1 MARKLLILLLLF
13 VIATVSFS
21 ENFKQQEL
29 NRDILIKAS
38 YFYNIQRY
46 DIAKEL
52 LEKALKGISYPEDLY
67 RIRYM
72 YAKTM
77 FQLYDFQKGVD
88 SLENILFVSP
98 DKYEAS
104 FLLKRLEYAKS
115 FKRENL
121 PKSLILTKSING
133 FDYDKNIEYF
143 YNPIS
148 ITLSGTDLYSIDPAN
163 KTLIK
168 SDLEGDLYISP
179 LSIKTPMGVAVINDN
194 VFVLSYGNKIFN
206 LTTGASISLKLPILI
221 KSYDNKLWVYDLM
234 DSTFY
239 VFNTNFKKIM
249 SVRITNFDFK
259 KILIKDFA
267 VDPYDKVIYVLDE
280 SFSRF
285 EKIDFRGRVLFF
297 KSFTP
302 TFTSK
307 AFSPQSLDIDRFG
320 NIYVSSYNGNVLVF
334 NSDLKQVKQFT
345 LKNKSFSM
353 SVEDNY
359 LLSSDYV
366 KNTLNIYQ
374 ILYKNPYLFPKI
386 QYVSVKNFPK
396 INVYVEIYDKFSN
409 PFPVQF
415 GYLKL
420 TENKVN
426 VNYTLT
432 DISYSASNVLIIGDN
447 LNIINQFS
455 DNFNTIAIN
464 KSDIIDAVLKL
475 PFNPHR
481 RVLLLINPKVP
492 QNKTIG
498 QLAYFLFLHNITL
511 YVLSDSDTSFYD
523 TLTRMTGGKVFSL
536 SNVSQLIDDIKS
548 KRYDMMKLQYTT
560 PFVRQSVVGE
570 IEVDFKYQT
579 FISMDSIIYSKNWQ
593 NEVR

>member
-1 MARKLLILLLLF
+1 MAKKFLIIVLLF
-13 VIATVSFS
+13 ISITIAFS

-46 DIAKEL
+46 DIAKDL
-52 LEKALKGISYPEDLY
+52 LEKALKGVSYPEDLY

-77 FQLYDFQKGVD
+77 FQLYNFQKGVD

-104 FLLKRLEYAKS
+104 FLLKRLEYVKS

-121 PKSLILTKSING
+121 PKSLILAKSING

-148 ITLSGTDLYSIDPAN
+148 ITLSGTNLYSIDPAN

-179 LSIKTPMGVAVINDN
+179 LNTKIPMGVAVINDN
-194 VFVLSYGNKIFN
+194 IFILNYGSKIFN

-239 VFNTNFKKIM
+239 AFSTNFKKIM
-249 SVRITNFDFK
+249 SVSITNFAFK
-259 KILIKDFA
+259 KILVKDFA
-267 VDPYDKVIYVLDE
+267 VDPYDKAIYILDE

-285 EKIDFRGRVLFF
+285 EKVDFKGRVLLF
-297 KSFTP
+297 KTFTP

-307 AFSPQSLDIDRFG
+307 AFSPQSLDVDRFG
-320 NIYVSSYNGNVLVF
+320 NVYVSSYNGNILVF
-334 NSDLKQVKQFT
+334 DSNLKQVKQFT

-353 SVEDNY
+353 SAEDNY

-374 ILYKNPYLFPKI
+374 ILYKDPYLFPKI
-386 QYVSVKNFPK
+386 QYVSAKDFPK

-409 PFPVQF
+409 PFPAQF

-426 VNYTLT
+426 VNYTLANT
-432 DISYSASNVLIIGDN
+432 SYTATNVLIIGDN

-475 PFNPHR
+475 PFNPYR
-481 RVLLLINPKVP
+481 RVLLLIDPKIP

-511 YVLSDSDTSFYD
+511 YVLSDSDSKFYN
-523 TLTRMTGGKVFSL
+523 TLTRMTGGKFFSL
-536 SNVSQLIDDIKS
+536 GNVSQLIGDIKS

-560 PFVRQSVVGE
+560 PFVQQSVVGE

-579 FISMDSIIYSKNWQ
+579 FISMDSIIYSKNWR
-593 NEVR
+593 NETR